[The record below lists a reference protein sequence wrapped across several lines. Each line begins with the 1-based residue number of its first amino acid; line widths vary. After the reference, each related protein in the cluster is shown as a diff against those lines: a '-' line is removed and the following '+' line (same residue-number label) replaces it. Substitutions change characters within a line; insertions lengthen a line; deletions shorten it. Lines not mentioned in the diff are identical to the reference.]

1 MVQNKG
7 MEKNAL
13 VSYLTSIFRSPAW
26 DADHFIIYGFVLF
39 SLALFAWWVIG
50 NLRHSLCSDCLTI
63 GNNGDSG
70 KKVGISTLEVFYLY
84 FRKIYL
90 RRALEMTSTDRSIA
104 PVFNSPYA
112 RQRTHDTSESFA
124 SRPLGA

>member
-50 NLRHSLCSDCLTI
+50 NLRHSLCSDCLAI
-63 GNNGDSG
+63 GNTGDSG
-70 KKVGISTLEVFYLY
+70 KRAGDKY
-84 FRKIYL
+84 FR
-90 RRALEMTSTDRSIA
+90 S
-104 PVFNSPYA
+104 
-112 RQRTHDTSESFA
+112 QRTGATGHVREEQDSSFGM
-124 SRPLGA
+124 R

>member
-1 MVQNKG
+1 MAEGGYLRASAKPCRPPGQVLPVVQNKG

-39 SLALFAWWVIG
+39 SLTLFAWWVIG

-70 KKVGISTLEVFYLY
+70 KRVGISTLEVFYLY
-84 FRKIYL
+84 FQKDL
-90 RRALEMTSTDRSIA
+90 SA
-104 PVFNSPYA
+104 
-112 RQRTHDTSESFA
+112 ESA
-124 SRPLGA
+124 